1 MHAKCQTPTGGGGAG
16 NVGGISN
23 PDCCQAPAHR
33 GDD

>member
-1 MHAKCQTPTGGGGAG
+1 MHAKCQTPTGGGAG